1 MQYSQ
6 IIKPENRVILISG
19 ASSGI
24 GLATAKYLLNEGYTL
39 SLGVRNIEKTK
50 ELLSKFKSKNYIVN
64 KFEATELKTI
74 DSWVENT
81 VNNYG
86 RIDGLV
92 NNAGILKIISFDEG
106 EIEDLNEL
114 WQVNLVAPF
123 YLTKLC
129 LPHIK
134 KTKNGRIINIASTDG
149 KRYRESVSV
158 GYSMV
163 KHALVSMSHATR
175 IEGWDDGV
183 RVTALCPGAVETNL
197 LNGIPGVT
205 SSKDRLKP
213 ETIAYAVSYILS
225 LPNTASV
232 SEFPMN
238 TSLESTIQET

>member
-6 IIKPENRVILISG
+6 ILKPNNRVILISG

-86 RIDGLV
+86 KIDGLV

-213 ETIAYAVSYILS
+213 ETIAYAVAYILS

-232 SEFPMN
+232 SELPMN
-238 TSLESTIQET
+238 TRLESTI

>member
-6 IIKPENRVILISG
+6 ILNPENRVILISG

-64 KFEATELKTI
+64 KFEATELTTI

-81 VNNYG
+81 INKYG
-86 RIDGLV
+86 KIDGLV
-92 NNAGILKIISFDEG
+92 NNAGILKIISFNEG

-114 WQVNLVAPF
+114 WKVNVVAPF
-123 YLTKLC
+123 YLSKLC

-205 SSKDRLKP
+205 ASKDRLQP
-213 ETIAYAVSYILS
+213 ETIANAVAYILS

-238 TSLESTIQET
+238 TRLESSI

>member
-50 ELLSKFKSKNYIVN
+50 ELLSKFKSKNYILN

-86 RIDGLV
+86 KIDGLV

-213 ETIAYAVSYILS
+213 ETIAYAVAYILS

-232 SEFPMN
+232 SELPMN
-238 TSLESTIQET
+238 TRLESTI

>member
-1 MQYSQ
+1 ML
-6 IIKPENRVILISG
+6 KPNNRVILISG

-24 GLATAKYLLNEGYTL
+24 GLAIAKLLLEEGYNL

-50 ELLSKFKSKNYIVN
+50 NLFSKCKSQNYIIE
-64 KFEATELKTI
+64 KFEATDLKTI

-81 VNNYG
+81 IIRFG
-86 RIDGLV
+86 KIDGLI
-92 NNAGILKIISFDEG
+92 NNAGILKIVSFDEG
-106 EIEDLNEL
+106 EIEELNEL
-114 WQVNLVAPF
+114 WKVNVVAPF

-134 KTKNGRIINIASTDG
+134 KTNYGRIINIASTDG

-175 IEGWDDGV
+175 IAGWNDGI
-183 RVTALCPGAVETNL
+183 RVTAICPGAVDTNL

-205 SSKDRLKP
+205 TSKQRLKP
-213 ETIAYAVSYILS
+213 ETIAHTVSYVLS
-225 LPNTASV
+225 LPKNASV
-232 SEFPMN
+232 AELPIN
-238 TSLESTIQET
+238 ARVESTI

>member
-1 MQYSQ
+1 ML
-6 IIKPENRVILISG
+6 KPNNRVILISG

-24 GLATAKYLLNEGYTL
+24 GLAIAKLLLEEGYNL

-50 ELLSKFKSKNYIVN
+50 KLFSKCKSQNYIIE
-64 KFEATELKTI
+64 KFEATDLKTI

-81 VNNYG
+81 INIFG
-86 RIDGLV
+86 KIDGLI
-92 NNAGILKIISFDEG
+92 NNAGILKIVSFDEG
-106 EIEDLNEL
+106 EIEELNEL
-114 WQVNLVAPF
+114 WKVNVVAPF

-134 KTKNGRIINIASTDG
+134 KTNYGRIINIASTDG

-175 IEGWDDGV
+175 IAGWNDGI
-183 RVTALCPGAVETNL
+183 RVTAICPGAVDTNL

-205 SSKDRLKP
+205 TSKQRLKP
-213 ETIAYAVSYILS
+213 ETIAHTVSYVLS
-225 LPNTASV
+225 LPKNASV
-232 SEFPMN
+232 AELPIN
-238 TSLESTIQET
+238 ARVESTI

>member
-6 IIKPENRVILISG
+6 IIEPENRVILISG

-24 GLATAKYLLNEGYTL
+24 GLATAKFLLDEGYTL

-50 ELLSKFKSKNYIVN
+50 ELFSKYKSKNYIVN
-64 KFEATELKTI
+64 KFEATELTTI

-81 VNNYG
+81 INKYG
-86 RIDGLV
+86 KIDGLV
-92 NNAGILKIISFDEG
+92 NNAGILKIISFNEG

-114 WQVNLVAPF
+114 WKVNVVAPF
-123 YLTKLC
+123 YLSKLC

-183 RVTALCPGAVETNL
+183 RVTALCPGAVDTNL
-197 LNGIPGVT
+197 LKGIPGVT
-205 SSKDRLKP
+205 PSKDRLKP
-213 ETIAYAVSYILS
+213 ETIAYAVAYILS

-232 SEFPMN
+232 SEFPIN
-238 TSLESTIQET
+238 TRLESTI

>member
-1 MQYSQ
+1 ML
-6 IIKPENRVILISG
+6 KPNNRVILISG

-24 GLATAKYLLNEGYTL
+24 GLAIAKLLLEEGYNL

-50 ELLSKFKSKNYIVN
+50 KLFSKCKSQNYIIE
-64 KFEATELKTI
+64 KFEATDLKTI

-81 VNNYG
+81 INIFG
-86 RIDGLV
+86 KIDGLI
-92 NNAGILKIISFDEG
+92 NNAGILKIVSFDEG
-106 EIEDLNEL
+106 EIEELNEL
-114 WQVNLVAPF
+114 WKVNVVAPF

-134 KTKNGRIINIASTDG
+134 KTNYGRIINIASTDG

-175 IEGWDDGV
+175 IAGWNDGI
-183 RVTALCPGAVETNL
+183 RVTAICPGAVDTNL

-205 SSKDRLKP
+205 TSKQRLKP
-213 ETIAYAVSYILS
+213 ETIAHTVSYVLS
-225 LPNTASV
+225 LPTNASV
-232 SEFPMN
+232 AELPIN
-238 TSLESTIQET
+238 ARVESTI

>member
-86 RIDGLV
+86 KIDGLV

-213 ETIAYAVSYILS
+213 ETIAYAVAYILS

-232 SEFPMN
+232 SELPMN
-238 TSLESTIQET
+238 TRLESTI

>member
-1 MQYSQ
+1 MHYSHNL
-6 IIKPENRVILISG
+6 KPENRVILVSG

-24 GLATAKYLLNEGYTL
+24 GLATAKHLLNEGYTL

-50 ELLSKFKSKNYIVN
+50 ELLSKFKSKNFIIN
-64 KFEATELKTI
+64 KFEATELKTLDI
-74 DSWVENT
+74 WVENT
-81 VNNYG
+81 INKYG
-86 RIDGLV
+86 KIDGLV
-92 NNAGILKIISFDEG
+92 NNAGILKIISFDQG

-114 WQVNLVAPF
+114 WKINLVAPF

-175 IEGWDDGV
+175 IEGWEDGV
-183 RVTALCPGAVETNL
+183 RVTALCPGAVDTNL

-213 ETIAYAVSYILS
+213 ETIAYTIAYILS
-225 LPNTASV
+225 LPNNASV
-232 SEFPMN
+232 SELPMN
-238 TSLESTIQET
+238 TRLESTI

>member
-1 MQYSQ
+1 ML
-6 IIKPENRVILISG
+6 KPNNRVILISG

-24 GLATAKYLLNEGYTL
+24 GLAIAKLLLEEGYNL

-50 ELLSKFKSKNYIVN
+50 NLLSKCKSQNYIIE
-64 KFEATELKTI
+64 KFEATDLKTI

-81 VNNYG
+81 INIFG
-86 RIDGLV
+86 KIDGLI
-92 NNAGILKIISFDEG
+92 NNAGILKIVSFDEG
-106 EIEDLNEL
+106 EIEELNEL
-114 WQVNLVAPF
+114 WKVNVVAPF

-134 KTKNGRIINIASTDG
+134 KTNYGRIINIASTDG

-175 IEGWDDGV
+175 IAGWNDGI
-183 RVTALCPGAVETNL
+183 RVTAICPGAVDTNL

-205 SSKDRLKP
+205 TSKQRLKP
-213 ETIAYAVSYILS
+213 ETIAHTVSYVLS
-225 LPNTASV
+225 LPKNASV
-232 SEFPMN
+232 AELPIN
-238 TSLESTIQET
+238 ARVESTI

>member
-6 IIKPENRVILISG
+6 ILKPENRIILISG

-81 VNNYG
+81 VNKYG
-86 RIDGLV
+86 KIDGLV

-213 ETIAYAVSYILS
+213 ETIAYAVAYILS

-232 SEFPMN
+232 SELPMN
-238 TSLESTIQET
+238 TRLESTI

>member
-6 IIKPENRVILISG
+6 IIEPENRVILISG

-24 GLATAKYLLNEGYTL
+24 GLATAKFLLDEGYTL

-64 KFEATELKTI
+64 KFEATELTTI

-81 VNNYG
+81 INKYG
-86 RIDGLV
+86 KIDGLV

-134 KTKNGRIINIASTDG
+134 KRKNGRIINIASTDG

-205 SSKDRLKP
+205 ASKDRLKP
-213 ETIAYAVSYILS
+213 ETIAYAVAYILS

-238 TSLESTIQET
+238 TRLESSI

>member
-1 MQYSQ
+1 MLE
-6 IIKPENRVILISG
+6 PNNRVILISG

-24 GLATAKYLLNEGYTL
+24 GLAIAKFLLEEGYIL

-50 ELLSKFKSKNYIVN
+50 NLFSKCKSQNYIIE
-64 KFEATELKTI
+64 KFEATDLKTI

-81 VNNYG
+81 IKRFG
-86 RIDGLV
+86 KIDGLI
-92 NNAGILKIISFDEG
+92 NNAGILKIVSFNEG
-106 EIEDLNEL
+106 EIEELNEL
-114 WQVNLVAPF
+114 WKVNVVAPF

-134 KTKNGRIINIASTDG
+134 KTNYGRIINIASTDG

-175 IEGWDDGV
+175 IAGWNDGI
-183 RVTALCPGAVETNL
+183 RVTAICPGAVDTNL

-205 SSKDRLKP
+205 TSKQRLKP
-213 ETIAYAVSYILS
+213 ETIAYTVSYVLS
-225 LPNTASV
+225 LPNNASV
-232 SEFPMN
+232 AELPIN
-238 TSLESTIQET
+238 ARVESTI

>member
-1 MQYSQ
+1 ML
-6 IIKPENRVILISG
+6 KPNNRVILISG

-24 GLATAKYLLNEGYTL
+24 GLAIAKLLLEEGYNL

-50 ELLSKFKSKNYIVN
+50 NLFSKCKSQNYIIE
-64 KFEATELKTI
+64 KFEATDLKTI

-81 VNNYG
+81 INIFG
-86 RIDGLV
+86 KIDGLI
-92 NNAGILKIISFDEG
+92 NNAGILKIVSFDEG
-106 EIEDLNEL
+106 EIEELNEL
-114 WQVNLVAPF
+114 WKVNVVAPF

-134 KTKNGRIINIASTDG
+134 KTNYGRIINIASTDG

-175 IEGWDDGV
+175 IAGWNDGI
-183 RVTALCPGAVETNL
+183 RVTAICPGAVDTNL

-205 SSKDRLKP
+205 TSNQRLKP
-213 ETIAYAVSYILS
+213 ETIAYTVSYVLS
-225 LPNTASV
+225 LPKNASV
-232 SEFPMN
+232 AELPIN
-238 TSLESTIQET
+238 ARVESTI

>member
-6 IIKPENRVILISG
+6 ILKPENRVILISG

-64 KFEATELKTI
+64 KFEATELKTL

-86 RIDGLV
+86 KIDGLV

-213 ETIAYAVSYILS
+213 ETIAYAVAYILS

-232 SEFPMN
+232 SELPMN
-238 TSLESTIQET
+238 TRLESTI

>member
-6 IIKPENRVILISG
+6 IIEPENRVILISG

-50 ELLSKFKSKNYIVN
+50 ELFSKYKSKNYIVN
-64 KFEATELKTI
+64 KFEATELTTI

-81 VNNYG
+81 INKYG
-86 RIDGLV
+86 KIDGLV
-92 NNAGILKIISFDEG
+92 NNAGILKIISFNEG

-114 WQVNLVAPF
+114 WKVNVVSPF

-134 KTKNGRIINIASTDG
+134 KRKNGRIINIASTDG

-205 SSKDRLKP
+205 ASKDRLKP
-213 ETIAYAVSYILS
+213 ETIAYAVAYILS

-238 TSLESTIQET
+238 TRLESTI

>member
-6 IIKPENRVILISG
+6 ILKPENRIILISG

-86 RIDGLV
+86 KIDGLV

-134 KTKNGRIINIASTDG
+134 KTKNGRIVNIASTDG

-197 LNGIPGVT
+197 LNGIPRVT

-213 ETIAYAVSYILS
+213 ETIAYAVAYILS

-232 SEFPMN
+232 SELPMN
-238 TSLESTIQET
+238 TRLESTI

>member
-1 MQYSQ
+1 ML
-6 IIKPENRVILISG
+6 KPNNRVILISG

-24 GLATAKYLLNEGYTL
+24 GLAIAKLLLEEGYNL

-50 ELLSKFKSKNYIVN
+50 KLFSKCKSQNYLIE
-64 KFEATELKTI
+64 KFEATDLKTI

-81 VNNYG
+81 MNIFG
-86 RIDGLV
+86 KIDGLI
-92 NNAGILKIISFDEG
+92 NNAGILKIVSFDEG
-106 EIEDLNEL
+106 EIEELNEL
-114 WQVNLVAPF
+114 WKVNVVAPF

-134 KTKNGRIINIASTDG
+134 KTNYGRIINIASTDG

-175 IEGWDDGV
+175 IAGWNDGI
-183 RVTALCPGAVETNL
+183 RVTAICPGAVDTNL

-205 SSKDRLKP
+205 TSKQRLKP
-213 ETIAYAVSYILS
+213 ETIAYTVSYVLS
-225 LPNTASV
+225 LPKNASV
-232 SEFPMN
+232 AELPIN
-238 TSLESTIQET
+238 ARVESTI

>member
-6 IIKPENRVILISG
+6 IIEPENRVILISG

-50 ELLSKFKSKNYIVN
+50 ELFSKIKSKNYIVN
-64 KFEATELKTI
+64 KFEATELTTI

-81 VNNYG
+81 INKYG
-86 RIDGLV
+86 KIDGLV
-92 NNAGILKIISFDEG
+92 NNAGILKIISFNEG

-114 WQVNLVAPF
+114 WKVNVVSPF

-134 KTKNGRIINIASTDG
+134 KRKNGRIINIASTDG

-205 SSKDRLKP
+205 ASKDRLKP
-213 ETIAYAVSYILS
+213 ETIAYAVAYILS

-238 TSLESTIQET
+238 TRLESTI

>member
-1 MQYSQ
+1 ML
-6 IIKPENRVILISG
+6 KPNNRVILISG

-24 GLATAKYLLNEGYTL
+24 GLAIAKLLLEEGYNL

-50 ELLSKFKSKNYIVN
+50 NLFSKCKSQNYIIE
-64 KFEATELKTI
+64 KFEATDLKTI

-81 VNNYG
+81 INIFG
-86 RIDGLV
+86 KIDGLI
-92 NNAGILKIISFDEG
+92 NNAGILKIVSFDEG
-106 EIEDLNEL
+106 EIEELNEL
-114 WQVNLVAPF
+114 WKVNVVAPF

-134 KTKNGRIINIASTDG
+134 KTNYGRIINIASTDG

-175 IEGWDDGV
+175 IAGWNDGI
-183 RVTALCPGAVETNL
+183 RVTAICPGAVDTNL

-205 SSKDRLKP
+205 TSKQRLKP
-213 ETIAYAVSYILS
+213 ETIAHTVSFVLS
-225 LPNTASV
+225 LPKNASV
-232 SEFPMN
+232 AELPIN
-238 TSLESTIQET
+238 ARVESTI

>member
-1 MQYSQ
+1 ML
-6 IIKPENRVILISG
+6 KPNNRVILISG

-24 GLATAKYLLNEGYTL
+24 GLAIAKLLLEEGYNL

-50 ELLSKFKSKNYIVN
+50 NLFSKCKSKNYIIE
-64 KFEATELKTI
+64 KFEATDLKTI

-81 VNNYG
+81 INIFG
-86 RIDGLV
+86 KIDGLI
-92 NNAGILKIISFDEG
+92 NNAGILKIVSFDEG
-106 EIEDLNEL
+106 EIEELNEL
-114 WQVNLVAPF
+114 WKVNVVAPF

-134 KTKNGRIINIASTDG
+134 KTNYGRIINIASTDG

-175 IEGWDDGV
+175 IAGWNDGI
-183 RVTALCPGAVETNL
+183 RVTAICPGAVDTNL

-205 SSKDRLKP
+205 TSKQRLKP
-213 ETIAYAVSYILS
+213 ETIAHTVSYVLS
-225 LPNTASV
+225 LPKNASV
-232 SEFPMN
+232 AELPIN
-238 TSLESTIQET
+238 ARVESTI

>member
-6 IIKPENRVILISG
+6 ILKPENRIILISG

-86 RIDGLV
+86 KIDGLV

-134 KTKNGRIINIASTDG
+134 KTKNGRILDLASTDG
-149 KRYRESVSV
+149 KRYRKSVSV
-158 GYSMV
+158 RYSMV

-238 TSLESTIQET
+238 TRLESTI

>member
-86 RIDGLV
+86 KIDGLV

-205 SSKDRLKP
+205 SSKDRLSP
-213 ETIAYAVSYILS
+213 DTIAYSVAYILS

-232 SEFPMN
+232 SELPMN
-238 TSLESTIQET
+238 TRLESTI

>member
-6 IIKPENRVILISG
+6 ILKPENRVILISG

-24 GLATAKYLLNEGYTL
+24 GLAIARLLLEEGYNL

-50 ELLSKFKSKNYIVN
+50 KLFSKCKSQNYIIE
-64 KFEATELKTI
+64 KFEATDLKTI

-81 VNNYG
+81 INIFG
-86 RIDGLV
+86 KIDGLI
-92 NNAGILKIISFDEG
+92 NNAGILKIVSFDEG
-106 EIEDLNEL
+106 KIEELNEL
-114 WQVNLVAPF
+114 WKVNVVAPF

-134 KTKNGRIINIASTDG
+134 KTNYGRIINIASTDG

-175 IEGWDDGV
+175 IAGWNDGI
-183 RVTALCPGAVETNL
+183 RVTAICPGAVDTNL

-205 SSKDRLKP
+205 TSKQRLKP
-213 ETIAYAVSYILS
+213 ETIAHTVSYVLS
-225 LPNTASV
+225 LPKNASV
-232 SEFPMN
+232 AELPIN
-238 TSLESTIQET
+238 ARVESTI

>member
-6 IIKPENRVILISG
+6 ILKPENRIILISG

-86 RIDGLV
+86 KIDGLV

-205 SSKDRLKP
+205 SSKDRLNP
-213 ETIAYAVSYILS
+213 DTIAYAVAYILS

-232 SEFPMN
+232 SELPMN
-238 TSLESTIQET
+238 TRLESTI

>member
-1 MQYSQ
+1 ML
-6 IIKPENRVILISG
+6 KPNNRVILISG

-24 GLATAKYLLNEGYTL
+24 GLAIAKLLLEEGYNL

-50 ELLSKFKSKNYIVN
+50 NLFSKCKSQNYIIE
-64 KFEATELKTI
+64 KFEATDLKTI

-81 VNNYG
+81 INIFG
-86 RIDGLV
+86 KIDGLI
-92 NNAGILKIISFDEG
+92 NNAGILKIVSFDEG
-106 EIEDLNEL
+106 EIEELNEL
-114 WQVNLVAPF
+114 WKVNVVAPF

-134 KTKNGRIINIASTDG
+134 KTNYGRIINIASTDG

-175 IEGWDDGV
+175 IAGWNDGI
-183 RVTALCPGAVETNL
+183 RVTAIWPGAVDTNL

-205 SSKDRLKP
+205 TSKQRLKP
-213 ETIAYAVSYILS
+213 ETIAHTVSYVLS
-225 LPNTASV
+225 LPKNASV
-232 SEFPMN
+232 AELPIN
-238 TSLESTIQET
+238 ARVESTI

>member
-6 IIKPENRVILISG
+6 ILKPENRVILISG

-24 GLATAKYLLNEGYTL
+24 GLAIAKYLLNEGYTL

-50 ELLSKFKSKNYIVN
+50 ELFSKFKSKNYIVN
-64 KFEATELKTI
+64 KFEATELTTI

-81 VNNYG
+81 VNKYG
-86 RIDGLV
+86 KIDGLV

-134 KTKNGRIINIASTDG
+134 KTKIGRIINIASTDG

-238 TSLESTIQET
+238 TRLESTI